1 MRPPLENVL
10 RNALV
15 QNLELIEPGLRP
27 VQFEEYPLPNA
38 HGTRGSID
46 ILARDRHQMWVVIE
60 LKRSRSSAR
69 QALHEVNK
77 YTELL
82 CREKNLAPD
91 RIRAVIVAMPD
102 DWEELLIAVSHAA
115 RDWSHDLRGYQLL
128 LDSNGAPIGTERVEL
143 LPRAF
148 EPRVTPIHNLF
159 FFTTEEQREQGWRVI
174 SKVADELGAL
184 DLLAADLDRVAEK
197 HYIPAPFG
205 LYLAVGRVNAELA
218 AADLLGGY
226 DGPEPFA
233 DEHQAE
239 YLALCEICNR
249 LARSKLRGMN
259 MESARPGLLKNL
271 RDDPNWAIQGF
282 RGTGAYDDTAAFEQQ
297 DLFRFLTGD
306 ERGDSQIL
314 YTGTASPQVASRWR
328 AFRQETRQSLA
339 GNHEWEALVDGWL
352 DEVGPKVGEG
362 DVGLHI
368 YNPCDLLQAIIHGWP
383 NRMENLLPMILGEAV
398 PRQGLR
404 HSVRGAL
411 CWNGRGMS
419 LPDAV
424 RLVYR
429 DPLFLVSNMYAGT
442 VWERDRELL
451 DLLGL
456 HYVLLEK
463 IGPVGAEA
471 TVADEHRIWVHQDQD
486 ARVYSSDT
494 DPRGYA
500 QAYGGI
506 AADGEIVSIG
516 QYLNR
521 HSHEVELVAQEYRAL
536 VHVV

>member
-27 VQFEEYPLPNA
+27 VQFQEYPLPNA

-115 RDWSHDLRGYQLL
+115 RDWSHDLRGYRLF
-128 LDSNGAPIGTERVEL
+128 LDSRGTPTGAERVEL

-159 FFTTEEQREQGWRVI
+159 FFTTEEQREQGWRII

-205 LYLAVGRVNAELA
+205 LYLAIGRVNEELA
-218 AADLLGGY
+218 AADLLSGY

-233 DEHQAE
+233 AEHQAE
-239 YLALCEICNR
+239 YLALCAICNR
-249 LARSKLRGMN
+249 LARSEMRGMN
-259 MESARPGLLKNL
+259 MESAQPGLLKNL
-271 RDDPNWAIQGF
+271 ADNPNWAIQGF
-282 RGTGAYDDTAAFEQQ
+282 RGTGAYDDTAAFEQL

-306 ERGDSQIL
+306 ERGDSQVL
-314 YTGTASPQVASRWR
+314 YTGTASPQVSSRWQ
-328 AFRQETRQSLA
+328 AFRQEIRQSLA
-339 GNHEWEALVDGWL
+339 GNHEWESLMEGWL
-352 DEVGPKVGEG
+352 DEVSPKVGDG
-362 DVGLHI
+362 DVGLHV

-383 NRMENLLPMILGEAV
+383 DRMEKLLPMVMGEAV

-404 HSVRGAL
+404 SSVRGVL
-411 CWNGRGMS
+411 CWNGRGMP

-429 DPLFLVSNMYAGT
+429 DPLFLMSNVYAGT
-442 VWERDRELL
+442 AWERDRELL

-456 HYVLLEK
+456 HYVLLES
-463 IGPVGAEA
+463 IGPARTEA
-471 TVADEHRIWVHQDQD
+471 SASDEHRIWMHHEQGV
-486 ARVYSSDT
+486 RVYSSASNSREYT
-494 DPRGYA
+494 
-500 QAYGGI
+500 QAYTSI
-506 AADGEIVSIG
+506 AADGEIVPVR
-516 QYLNR
+516 QYLAR
-521 HSHEVELVAQEYRAL
+521 HSREAETVAREYRAF
-536 VHVV
+536 VHAI